1 MHSYY
6 ICAYSKPYTVD
17 QYSVW
22 VCIHSLAYLCIHT
35 AWAHVYMTCNRC
47 DSMHVYI
54 TVAKDAVDSSYNQ
67 IWCLM
72 SLLEKHGTD
81 LVSRASRSTSH
92 RKWNGWRARLGLI
105 HLATYSVR

>member
-72 SLLEKHGTD
+72 SLLEKPPAFHFPPLPTGSGTAGGETRTD
-81 LVSRASRSTSH
+81 SISYV
-92 RKWNGWRARLGLI
+92 
-105 HLATYSVR
+105 